1 MMHGAV
7 TRGHFF
13 LGKTEIKTSYII
25 RHWRLVEMEGE
36 IAKQTPQLNLMF
48 SNPSPPRIR
57 IRAGIELHGDF
68 ELPGNC
74 RCVLLQ

>member
-1 MMHGAV
+1 MELSPEDIFSYG
-7 TRGHFF
+7 T
-13 LGKTEIKTSYII
+13 LESSYII

-36 IAKQTPQLNLMF
+36 IAKQTPQLNSMF

-57 IRAGIELHGDF
+57 VRAGTELHGDF

-74 RCVLLQ
+74 RCVFFTVIAI